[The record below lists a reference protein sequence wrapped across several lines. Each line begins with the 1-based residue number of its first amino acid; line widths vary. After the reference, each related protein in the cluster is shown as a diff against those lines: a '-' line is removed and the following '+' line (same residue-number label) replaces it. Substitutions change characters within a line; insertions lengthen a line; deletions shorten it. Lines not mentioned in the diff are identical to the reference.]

1 MTIETL
7 LRDLAEKY
15 SDELFGQLPEE
26 FHRAAD
32 LTVTSGLVFS
42 SPDAPEWFTCD
53 DVPVGTHPVHVGVVR
68 RQDAERGKEVALV
81 IMALIPFAEP
91 EAIAEAEFEDAFE
104 DYQPLG
110 PDLGFLWDDTAMD
123 ALRSNGP
130 RPDAF
135 PDLDAFVTHVEA
147 ELATADPTGRMPSWV
162 DVTVDE
168 RTGAN
173 VLAFPVNAGG
183 AGCYEG
189 RDADGRLVALLFT
202 AS

>member
-1 MTIETL
+1 MDIETL
-7 LRDLAEKY
+7 LRDLA
-15 SDELFGQLPEE
+15 DEHIDESLGERPEE

-42 SPDAPEWFTCD
+42 SPDALEWFTCD
-53 DVPVGTHPVHVGVVR
+53 DVPIGTHPVHVGVVR
-68 RQDAERGKEVALV
+68 RQDSESGRELALV
-81 IMALIPFAEP
+81 TMALIPFAEP
-91 EAIAEAEFEDAFE
+91 EAIAEAEFEDAFD

-110 PDLGFLWDDTAMD
+110 PDLGFLWDGTAMD
-123 ALRSNGP
+123 ALRFDGP

-135 PDLDAFVTHVEA
+135 PDLDAFVTLVEA
-147 ELATADPTGRMPSWV
+147 ELATADPTGRTPSWV

-183 AGCYEG
+183 ADCYEG
-189 RDADGRLVALLFT
+189 RDAEGRLVALLFT